1 MEVAQKAKIKWAIEG
16 DENILNKKRS
26 QLAIRGILVDGTW
39 IDSPTLVKKE
49 FLSYFSNRFDQP
61 YTSHLLL
68 GSEFP
73 NKLNLEQQM
82 DLETN
87 VTREEIK
94 RAVWDCGVDKSPGS
108 DGFTFGFYQRYWS
121 FLEKYV
127 EEAIFYFVQ
136 RGTFP
141 KGGNSSFIAL
151 IPKTHNANMVDFEKA
166 YDSVRW
172 DHLDDVLKNFG
183 FGDTW
188 RGWIQSCLK
197 SLRGSVM
204 VNGSPTKKFQFY
216 RGLKQGDPL
225 SPFLFILIMKSLH
238 ILVQRVVDAGLRIN
252 MNKSK
257 LMGIYVANNKVDQV
271 AAKIGYET
279 QKAPFSYLGLKVGDL
294 MSHIQPWDDML
305 NKLTAR
311 LSKWKM
317 KTLSIGGRLTLLKS
331 VLELNSKKPSW
342 VKWSKVLASKDKG
355 GLGIS
360 SLYALNRALLFKWVW
375 RFRTQ
380 NSSLWARIIKE
391 IHGQDGKLD
400 NKAKYSHPSIWWD
413 IVREMKHLK
422 NNEKCLMLIWDFP
435 FAETQELRAL
445 ATFFLPFVRRR
456 IDDSWLQVVSSM
468 ARWVIDVPIEINI
481 HAWKV
486 RLDCLPTRLNIS
498 KRGMDIT
505 SISCPVCGLAVES
518 VFVIL
523 CGGRFGTSA
532 TRASLVRLFLR
543 RHLYLKIWYL
553 VPFIGL
559 DIDVKRLLVG

>member
-1 MEVAQKAKIKWAIEG
+1 
-16 DENILNKKRS
+16 
-26 QLAIRGILVDGTW
+26 
-39 IDSPTLVKKE
+39 
-49 FLSYFSNRFDQP
+49 
-61 YTSHLLL
+61 
-68 GSEFP
+68 
-73 NKLNLEQQM
+73 M

-87 VTREEIK
+87 VTCEEIK

-108 DGFTFGFYQRYWS
+108 DGSTFGFYQRYWS
-121 FLEKYV
+121 FLEKDV
-127 EEAIFYFVQ
+127 EEAVFYFVQ
-136 RGTFP
+136 HGTFP

-151 IPKTHNANMVDFEKA
+151 IQKTHNANMVKDFKPITLIGSLYKIILANRIVGVLGDIINEVDFEKA

-317 KTLSIGGRLTLLKS
+317 KTLSIEGRLTLLKS
-331 VLELNSKKPSW
+331 VLGSTPIYNMSLFKVPM
-342 VKWSKVLASKDKG
+342 KVLQ
-355 GLGIS
+355 
-360 SLYALNRALLFKWVW
+360 R
-375 RFRTQ
+375 
-380 NSSLWARIIKE
+380 
-391 IHGQDGKLD
+391 
-400 NKAKYSHPSIWWD
+400 
-413 IVREMKHLK
+413 M
-422 NNEKCLMLIWDFP
+422 
-435 FAETQELRAL
+435 ETIQCH
-445 ATFFLPFVRRR
+445 F
-456 IDDSWLQVVSSM
+456 
-468 ARWVIDVPIEINI
+468 
-481 HAWKV
+481 
-486 RLDCLPTRLNIS
+486 
-498 KRGMDIT
+498 
-505 SISCPVCGLAVES
+505 
-518 VFVIL
+518 
-523 CGGRFGTSA
+523 
-532 TRASLVRLFLR
+532 
-543 RHLYLKIWYL
+543 
-553 VPFIGL
+553 
-559 DIDVKRLLVG
+559 

>member
-1 MEVAQKAKIKWAIEG
+1 MLKRPGLRGYKPRLGEWIPNGKLLLIISIYAPQELSEKKSLWDYLNMVIGNSNGEVIIMGDFNEVRNQAKRYGSTFNIQGANAFNSFVSGAVLEEGFNAFVEKTWKETNISDHNAMTSFQGVTRHNKLESMEVAQKAKIKWAIEG
-16 DENILNKKRS
+16 NENILNKKRS
-26 QLAIRGILVDGTW
+26 QLAIRGILVD
-39 IDSPTLVKKE
+39 
-49 FLSYFSNRFDQP
+49 
-61 YTSHLLL
+61 

-127 EEAIFYFVQ
+127 EETIFYFVQ
-136 RGTFP
+136 HGTFP

-172 DHLDDVLKNFG
+172 DYLDYVLKNFG

-204 VNGSPTKKFQFY
+204 VNG
-216 RGLKQGDPL
+216 
-225 SPFLFILIMKSLH
+225 
-238 ILVQRVVDAGLRIN
+238 LRIN

-271 AAKIGYET
+271 AAKIGCET
-279 QKAPFSYLGLKVGDL
+279 LKAPFSYLGLKVGDL
-294 MSHIQPWDDML
+294 ISRIQTWNDML
-305 NKLTAR
+305 NKFTAR

-317 KTLSIGGRLTLLKS
+317 KTLSIGGRLMLLKS
-331 VLELNSKKPSW
+331 VLELNSKKLIW

-380 NSSLWARIIKE
+380 NSSLWARVIKD
-391 IHGQDGKLD
+391 IHGKDGKLD

-413 IVREMKHLK
+413 IVHEMKHLK
-422 NNEKCLMLIWDFP
+422 NN
-435 FAETQELRAL
+435 
-445 ATFFLPFVRRR
+445 
-456 IDDSWLQVVSSM
+456 
-468 ARWVIDVPIEINI
+468 
-481 HAWKV
+481 
-486 RLDCLPTRLNIS
+486 
-498 KRGMDIT
+498 
-505 SISCPVCGLAVES
+505 VCGLAVES

-523 CGGRFGTSA
+523 CGGRFGTFA

-559 DIDVKRLLVG
+559 DIDEKRLLVG